1 MTFTSPL
8 NLSLAVVLTATF
20 IQLNNTQKINS
31 KKFLD
36 KKVVEL
42 SVNGRMN
49 RIRRD
54 QFED

>member
-42 SVNGRMN
+42 SINGRMN